1 MGGRDLWAL
10 FSFATILGCE
20 LHPNCWISS
29 SLSVRGMGQRLARS
43 GILKLFSLQNS
54 LFKWYLQN
62 LTYERDQSR
71 TAGVEGLR
79 LSPSH
84 LPVVPE
90 LAPEVPLKNSIK
102 IGWKPLS

>member
-43 GILKLFSLQNS
+43 GILKFFSLQNS
-54 LFKWYLQN
+54 LFK
-62 LTYERDQSR
+62 
-71 TAGVEGLR
+71 
-79 LSPSH
+79 
-84 LPVVPE
+84 
-90 LAPEVPLKNSIK
+90 
-102 IGWKPLS
+102 